1 MFDPREKIALFID
14 GANLYATSR
23 ALGFDIDYRKL
34 LASFQKRGY
43 LLRAYYYTALV
54 EDQEYSSIRPLID
67 WLDYNGY
74 KVVTKPAKEFTDS
87 TGRRKIKGNMDIE
100 LTIDA
105 LELADVV
112 DHYVIFSGDG
122 DFRTLVEAL
131 QRRGR
136 KVSVVSTMTSQP
148 PMISDD
154 LRRQADHFIDL
165 STLRP
170 RSAATRPNGRSAGP
184 SRPNPTTTF
193 DACRRGAGRAPSR
206 RATVRSVRGCMISS
220 PNGASGNPAGSMRR
234 CRPSCRRKA
243 PTASGC

>member
-34 LASFQKRGY
+34 LSSFQERGY

-87 TGRRKIKGNMDIE
+87 AGRRKIKGNMDIE
-100 LTIDA
+100 LAIDA
-105 LELADVV
+105 LELSDVV
-112 DHYVIFSGDG
+112 DHYVVFSGDG

-131 QRRGR
+131 QRKGR
-136 KVSVVSTMTSQP
+136 KVSVVSTIQSQP
-148 PMISDD
+148 PMIADD
-154 LRRQADHFIDL
+154 LRRQADNFIDL
-165 STLRP
+165 SSLRDEVGRATSERSP
-170 RSAATRPNGRSAGP
+170 RRVEPEPDSEE
-184 SRPNPTTTF
+184 TF
-193 DACRRGAGRAPSR
+193 DDL
-206 RATVRSVRGCMISS
+206 
-220 PNGASGNPAGSMRR
+220 
-234 CRPSCRRKA
+234 
-243 PTASGC
+243 